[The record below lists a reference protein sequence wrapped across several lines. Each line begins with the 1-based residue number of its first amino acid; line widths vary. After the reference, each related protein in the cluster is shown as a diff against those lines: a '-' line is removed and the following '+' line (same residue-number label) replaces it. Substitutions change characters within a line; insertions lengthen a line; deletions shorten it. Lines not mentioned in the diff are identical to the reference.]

1 MVHPKRSE
9 KCATVSET
17 GHMPII
23 TLTTDLGTKDHYVGS
38 VKGAIFSQLPDA
50 QIVDITHEIP
60 PFDLLA
66 ASYVIR
72 NAYPDFP
79 EGTIHVIGVNPEAT
93 MDSQHIVVEYNGH
106 FFIGA
111 DTGIFSLIFSQQP
124 QRIFELDLKSD
135 SDNRSFPTKDVFI
148 KAACHLARGGTM
160 EVIGKPIDGYNQREL
175 IRAVTEGDEIRG
187 MVSYIDHY
195 GNIITNIS
203 HDLIN
208 EVGKGRPFVL
218 YFRREEHMIV
228 DLNKSYNDVD
238 DGERVAM
245 ISSTGMLEVGINKG
259 NASKLFGLSFGD
271 TIRIEFR

>member
-1 MVHPKRSE
+1 
-9 KCATVSET
+9 
-17 GHMPII
+17 MPII

-93 MDSQHIVVEYNGH
+93 AESLHLIVEYNGH

-111 DTGIFSLIFSQQP
+111 DTGIFSLIFSQKP

-148 KAACHLARGGTM
+148 KAACHLARGGTV
-160 EVIGKPIDGYNQREL
+160 EVIGKPIDNYNQREL

-203 HDLIN
+203 YDLIS